1 MLIQGW
7 TFNNFFGLQSWHL
20 FKVGANSRLSAY
32 LNNKIINILK
42 ELKYDAKFSE
52 DYGLETIIRICL
64 QLTMYRQ
71 IANFL

>member
-7 TFNNFFGLQSWHL
+7 TFNNFFSLQGWRL
-20 FKVGANSRLSAY
+20 FEVGANSRLSAY
-32 LNNKIINILK
+32 LNYKIINILK
-42 ELKYDAKFSE
+42 ELKFDAKFSE